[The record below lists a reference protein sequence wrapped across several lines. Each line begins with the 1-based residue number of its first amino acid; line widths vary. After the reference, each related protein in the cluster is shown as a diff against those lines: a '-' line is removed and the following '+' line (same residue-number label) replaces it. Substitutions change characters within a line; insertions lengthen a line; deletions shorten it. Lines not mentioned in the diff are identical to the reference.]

1 MARELEFGLDTF
13 LPVTVDAAG
22 QAISGDQVIRNAV
35 EEAVLAESVGI
46 DSFNIG
52 EHYRTEF
59 MDSANHVVLAAIAG
73 RTERIRLGT
82 AVTVL
87 STQDPVRLYTDFA
100 TLDAVSDGRAQLIV
114 GRGSLTDSFPLFG
127 FDLADYD
134 ELFEEKLDLFVRLLR
149 EQPVSWSGNF
159 RSALSDQ
166 LVSPPIPAGHIP
178 TWVGVG
184 GSPDSVLRAARFE
197 LPLMLAI
204 IAGRPERFAPYVEL
218 YKRALEQLGKP
229 QLPVGLH
236 SLGFVADTDEEAVE
250 IQWPY
255 YKEQFE
261 WAASERGW
269 RPPTYEQ
276 FLAEVDHG
284 SMYVGSPETVAQR
297 IAAVMRTL
305 SLSRFDL
312 LYALGRVPHEQRL
325 ATIDLYGRAVIP
337 RVRELLAVQPVADQE
352 LSDAGRSDRARAGRP
367 RSRRAAPGRRRGGQT
382 RHDARPRGDRG
393 RLRRRDLGLGAGRRH
408 SAHR

>member
-1 MARELEFGLDTF
+1 M
-13 LPVTVDAAG
+13 
-22 QAISGDQVIRNAV
+22 IRNAV
-35 EEAVLAESVGI
+35 EEAVLAEAVGI

-52 EHYRTEF
+52 EHYRREF

-114 GRGSLTDSFPLFG
+114 GRGSLTESFPLFG
-127 FDLADYD
+127 FDLADYE
-134 ELFEEKLDLFVRLLR
+134 ELFEEKLDLLMRLLR
-149 EQPVSWSGNF
+149 EQPVTWSGSVPLAARPTSSSAR
-159 RSALSDQ
+159 RS
-166 LVSPPIPAGHIP
+166 PTGHIP

-184 GSPDSVLRAARFE
+184 GSPQSVLRAARFG

-204 IAGRPERFAPYVEL
+204 IGGRPERFAPYVEL
-218 YKRALEQLGKP
+218 YQRALEQHGTAGAAGRAALARLRRP
-229 QLPVGLH
+229 RPT
-236 SLGFVADTDEEAVE
+236 SEAIE

-261 WAASERGW
+261 WAARERGW

-284 SMYVGSPETVAQR
+284 SMYVGSPETVASR
-297 IAAVMRTL
+297 IAGVDADARAEPVRPALRGRARART
-305 SLSRFDL
+305 SSGWRRSSF
-312 LYALGRVPHEQRL
+312 
-325 ATIDLYGRAVIP
+325 YGREVIP
-337 RVRELLAVQPVADQE
+337 RVRELL
-352 LSDAGRSDRARAGRP
+352 GGDR
-367 RSRRAAPGRRRGGQT
+367 PGRRDG
-382 RHDARPRGDRG
+382 
-393 RLRRRDLGLGAGRRH
+393 GAGG
-408 SAHR
+408 S

>member
-1 MARELEFGLDTF
+1 MSAHDLEFGLDTF
-13 LPVTVDAAG
+13 LPVTVDATG
-22 QAISGDQVIRNAV
+22 DPVRGDQVIRNAV

-100 TLDAVSDGRAQLIV
+100 TLDAVSGGRAQLIV

-127 FDLADYD
+127 FDLADYE
-134 ELFEEKLDLFVRLLR
+134 ELFEEKLDLFLRLLR
-149 EQPVSWSGNF
+149 DQPVTWSGAF
-159 RSALSDQ
+159 RSPLEGQ
-166 LVSPPIPAGHIP
+166 FVSPPIPEGHIP

-184 GSPDSVLRAARFE
+184 GSPNSVLRAARFG

-204 IAGRPERFAPYVEL
+204 IAGRPERFAPYVDL
-218 YKRALEQLGKP
+218 YQRALDEYGTP
-229 QLPVGLH
+229 QLPIGLH
-236 SLGFVADTDEEAVE
+236 SLGFVAETDEEAIEV
-250 IQWPY
+250 QWPY

-261 WAASERGW
+261 WAARERGW
-269 RPPTYEQ
+269 RPPSYEQ

-284 SMYVGSPETVAQR
+284 SMYVGSPGTVARR
-297 IAAVMRTL
+297 IAAVVRTL

-312 LYALGRVPHEQRL
+312 LYALGRVPHERRI
-325 ATIDLYGRAVIP
+325 ATIDLYGREVIP
-337 RVRELLAVQPVADQE
+337 RVRELLA
-352 LSDAGRSDRARAGRP
+352 
-367 RSRRAAPGRRRGGQT
+367 AAPET
-382 RHDARPRGDRG
+382 T
-393 RLRRRDLGLGAGRRH
+393 GAPAVGIR
-408 SAHR
+408 S